1 MRTRPL
7 YDVVALLARL
17 GVGVVFIAHGWQKIQ
32 VGVTA
37 TADNFDHLNVPVPT
51 AAAVY
56 STFVEL
62 LGGAALIL
70 GLGLPVAGLLLF
82 ADMLGA
88 FVFVN
93 AKHGMFVVDQGVA
106 KEGFELVL
114 VLGLASLLFAA
125 GAGGRL
131 TLDSRIFPRRTA
143 PAIDKGSAGIAA
155 PVPTLPAPAES
166 ASSTTTPPKAASSKA
181 APSKSAPPSYAPP
194 SAETTVEIP
203 RLAADIVDDTSR
215 DTLVAGRKRPRK
227 PTGGNP

>member
-17 GVGVVFIAHGWQKIQ
+17 GVGIVFIAHGWQKIQ
-32 VGVTA
+32 VGVTT
-37 TADNFDHLNVPVPT
+37 TARNFGHMGVPVPT
-51 AAAVY
+51 ASAVY
-56 STFVEL
+56 ATFVEL

-93 AKHGMFVVDQGVA
+93 AKHGIFVTDQGAA
-106 KEGFELVL
+106 KGGFELVL

-143 PAIDKGSAGIAA
+143 PATSKEPPGI
-155 PVPTLPAPAES
+155 PAPES
-166 ASSTTTPPKAASSKA
+166 VPPTP
-181 APSKSAPPSYAPP
+181 APSKSAPS
-194 SAETTVEIP
+194 SAETTVEVP
-203 RLAADIVDDTSR
+203 RLTADIVEDTTR
-215 DTLVAGRKRPRK
+215 DTLVAGRKRPKK